1 MKPIGAILRDLRTMH
16 GMQQVDVI
24 VALAELGIEAN
35 KQKISRWENGR
46 NKPTVEQ
53 FLALCRLYKI
63 RDVAKVFI
71 DQDYSDLKQELN
83 TEGQQKLNEYKNILI
98 ASGLFSPVK
107 HEPKVIPFTG
117 RSLPIFSIGASAGT
131 GQFLDSDD
139 YEMYDVPY
147 DVPIS
152 ATFGLHVCGDS
163 MEPTLYDGDLLWV
176 HQQPTLENGE
186 IGIFYLDGN
195 AYVKEYRYTDEG
207 TFLISHNKKYP
218 PIKVTED
225 NESKIYGK
233 VVHPV

>member
-1 MKPIGAILRDLRTMH
+1 
-16 GMQQVDVI
+16 
-24 VALAELGIEAN
+24 
-35 KQKISRWENGR
+35 
-46 NKPTVEQ
+46 
-53 FLALCRLYKI
+53 
-63 RDVAKVFI
+63 
-71 DQDYSDLKQELN
+71 
-83 TEGQQKLNEYKNILI
+83 
-98 ASGLFSPVK
+98 
-107 HEPKVIPFTG
+107 
-117 RSLPIFSIGASAGT
+117 
-131 GQFLDSDD
+131 
-139 YEMYDVPY
+139 
-147 DVPIS
+147 
-152 ATFGLHVCGDS
+152 